1 MRSHLRHTR
10 DCALSYF
17 TSFWCHIV
25 ADWDSLD
32 GIDRNTA
39 AIEWWFGHNGA
50 CVCGLAGQTIVRH
63 HLRVVSG
70 DDCMVHIGD
79 LFETHIR
86 GGGRPSLEGMK
97 TLWRRG

>member
-17 TSFWCHIV
+17 TSFWCRII

-32 GIDRNTA
+32 NIDRNTA
-39 AIEWWFGHNGA
+39 AIEWWFGHDGA
-50 CVCGLAGQTIVRH
+50 CVCGLTGQTVVRD
-63 HLRVVSG
+63 HLRVASG
-70 DDCMVHIGD
+70 DGCMVHIGD
-79 LFETHIR
+79 LFESHISA
-86 GGGRPSLEGMK
+86 GGRPSLEGMK